1 MRTFMVGFFIVIFMC
16 ALALAGIRYDVI
28 YKNDT
33 PGMSEKAV
41 EEIIS
46 SALSLNEES
55 APYFQATVEVY
66 TKAGGDEDYFVVT
79 LFRSDCYLATVYRLD
94 YRDAEIVAVIS
105 DYVEENHE
113 EELCGTCP
121 DPEVEVLISYIE
133 DALFPGSIQHGW
145 GTYQMALGEGL
156 NTVLLIGHRE
166 TKSAVIDYLACPKL
180 KVWGRIGHGTENSI
194 TFNDY
199 QGKLTTSDL
208 ASLSGDINGKTFIF
222 NSCLC
227 HNPPFEPAMM
237 DAGAY
242 FFAGGDISL
251 SGGKEGVFSSFFTK
265 AIKQEMEL
273 TQAMDEAVS
282 ENNYP
287 NAWGYSGDGSA
298 PYYLEFGVTDVS
310 NTPSI
315 VTADFS
321 ILVTSDRVQFN
332 TYRTSPVSILSIFNP
347 FGRLIYQDILSSEA
361 RTWNMTTT
369 NGRKVTDGKYIA
381 VIKDRAGTGS
391 IEKTFTIIK

>member
-1 MRTFMVGFFIVIFMC
+1 MRTYVIGFLIVIFMC

-46 SALSLNEES
+46 LALDLNEES
-55 APYFQATVEVY
+55 APYFQATVGVY

-79 LFRSDCYLATVYRLD
+79 LLRSDCYLATVYRLD
-94 YRDAEIVAVIS
+94 YRDAEIVAEIS

-208 ASLSGDINGKTFIF
+208 AGLSGDIKGKTFIF
-222 NSCLC
+222 NSCPAITRPLNRLC
-227 HNPPFEPAMM
+227 WMQVPT
-237 DAGAY
+237 
-242 FFAGGDISL
+242 SL
-251 SGGKEGVFSSFFTK
+251 
-265 AIKQEMEL
+265 QEE
-273 TQAMDEAVS
+273 T
-282 ENNYP
+282 
-287 NAWGYSGDGSA
+287 SA
-298 PYYLEFGVTDVS
+298 F
-310 NTPSI
+310 
-315 VTADFS
+315 
-321 ILVTSDRVQFN
+321 Q
-332 TYRTSPVSILSIFNP
+332 
-347 FGRLIYQDILSSEA
+347 EA
-361 RTWNMTTT
+361 RSQSFPLSL
-369 NGRKVTDGKYIA
+369 RKQ
-381 VIKDRAGTGS
+381 
-391 IEKTFTIIK
+391 